1 LLWEAITADPGGN
14 NGSENYTY
22 DIVGNR
28 FSLTSTIPSLPG
40 SMNYFYDANDRLTTD
55 IYDNNGNTTSS
66 GGTSNTYNFVSST
79 SLTPA
84 NP

>member
-1 LLWEAITADPGGN
+1 MKYA
-14 NGSENYTY
+14 
-22 DIVGNR
+22 
-28 FSLTSTIPSLPG
+28 
-40 SMNYFYDANDRLTTD
+40 FYDANDRLTTD